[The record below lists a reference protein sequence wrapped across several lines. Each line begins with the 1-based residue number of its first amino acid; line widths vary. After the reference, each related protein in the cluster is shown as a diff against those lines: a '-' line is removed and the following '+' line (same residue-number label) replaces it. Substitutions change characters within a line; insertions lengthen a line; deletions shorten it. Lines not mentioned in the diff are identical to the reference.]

1 MTVVL
6 KDVSL
11 LELMSHMPTCRKC
24 NQTYHQSHFI
34 SGNGPRY
41 LICGRCAVEDGLVSP
56 EEAPQYYSDEL
67 ARARLVLYS
76 KRYRPLAFTSAGW
89 ILFLTMGRYRALVWS
104 FLRYTA
110 GGHSSCSVV
119 HLLGSAR
126 FKAELA
132 KLTPESNT
140 GTIQISNIALEV

>member
-6 KDVSL
+6 KDVGPL
-11 LELMSHMPTCRKC
+11 VLTNYMPTCRKC
-24 NQTYHQSHFI
+24 NQTSHQSHFV

-41 LICGRCAVEDGLVSP
+41 LICGRCAVEGGLVLP
-56 EEAPQYYSDEL
+56 EESPQYYSDEL

-89 ILFLTMGRYRALVWS
+89 ILFLTMGRGIELWSGVFFGALLVAT
-104 FLRYTA
+104 LA
-110 GGHSSCSVV
+110 APVV
-119 HLLGSAR
+119 HFLGSAR

-132 KLTPESNT
+132 KLTP
-140 GTIQISNIALEV
+140 

>member
-11 LELMSHMPTCRKC
+11 LEIMSHMPTCRKC

-89 ILFLTMGRYRALVWS
+89 ILFLTMGRGIELWSGVFFGTLLVAT
-104 FLRYTA
+104 LVA
-110 GGHSSCSVV
+110 PVV

-132 KLTPESNT
+132 KLTP
-140 GTIQISNIALEV
+140 

>member
-6 KDVSL
+6 KDIGL

-89 ILFLTMGRYRALVWS
+89 ILFLTMGRGIELWSGVFFGALLVAT
-104 FLRYTA
+104 LVA
-110 GGHSSCSVV
+110 PVV

-132 KLTPESNT
+132 KLTP
-140 GTIQISNIALEV
+140 

>member
-67 ARARLVLYS
+67 ARAVWYCIARGTGLWHSRVQVGYCSSQWEGVSSFGLEFS
-76 KRYRPLAFTSAGW
+76 SVHCWWPL
-89 ILFLTMGRYRALVWS
+89 
-104 FLRYTA
+104 
-110 GGHSSCSVV
+110 
-119 HLLGSAR
+119 
-126 FKAELA
+126 
-132 KLTPESNT
+132 
-140 GTIQISNIALEV
+140 